1 MTCVFLSLYR
11 NTKNSNMSVSS
22 QLCKEK
28 FLTWWAGIFF
38 VFSMCIPKV
47 SMCIPYSTSVIKWLM
62 TKVPYCFHIWSHSQI
77 FFKIDVLKKF
87 ENSLCSKVSGKQSAI
102 LLKQNGRNCFPVNF
116 AKHLFLQ
123 NTYRRLLKRFS
134 FVQQI
139 HLLLKW
145 ENVNWEFF
153 SF

>member
-1 MTCVFLSLYR
+1 MTWVFLSLYR
-11 NTKNSNMSVSS
+11 NPKNSNTSVSS
-22 QLCKEK
+22 QLCKV
-28 FLTWWAGIFF
+28 FF
-38 VFSMCIPKV
+38 VL

-102 LLKQNGRNCFPVNF
+102 LFKQNGHNCFPVNF